1 MYLVNTQNSL
11 LLLIC
16 NVRHLWCPISLPR
29 PSLSASK
36 FFAQFFGA
44 SSAQPEFFAGKK
56 TSCLANIQEEDILS
70 PLGKLKNQ
78 DKDNHSSFKAKIYLN
93 GYSLWQS
100 LSCIVVRGQE
110 PKLTPCFVWP
120 LLDMKFYR
128 DMSRLPASG
137 RDCVTTFVSSLIH
150 CFIIDLRWKTQGTFL
165 WCLSSIKCF
174 QFS

>member
-1 MYLVNTQNSL
+1 MYLVNAQNPL

-16 NVRHLWCPISLPR
+16 NVRHLWCPFSLPR

-56 TSCLANIQEEDILS
+56 RTSCLANIQEEDILS

-78 DKDNHSSFKAKIYLN
+78 DKDNHSSFKAKIYLK

-110 PKLTPCFVWP
+110 PKSTHVFCGPFLIWNFIETGADYR
-120 LLDMKFYR
+120 LLVEIVLAH
-128 DMSRLPASG
+128 S
-137 RDCVTTFVSSLIH
+137 
-150 CFIIDLRWKTQGTFL
+150 
-165 WCLSSIKCF
+165 
-174 QFS
+174 

>member
-36 FFAQFFGA
+36 FFAQSFGA
-44 SSAQPEFFAGKK
+44 SDAKPEFFAGKK
-56 TSCLANIQEEDILS
+56 KTSRLANIQEEDILS

-78 DKDNHSSFKAKIYLN
+78 DKDNHSSFKAKIYLK

-110 PKLTPCFVWP
+110 PKSTHVFCGPFLIWNFIETGADYR
-120 LLDMKFYR
+120 LLVEIVLAH
-128 DMSRLPASG
+128 S
-137 RDCVTTFVSSLIH
+137 
-150 CFIIDLRWKTQGTFL
+150 
-165 WCLSSIKCF
+165 
-174 QFS
+174 

>member
-1 MYLVNTQNSL
+1 MYLVNTQNTL

-16 NVRHLWCPISLPR
+16 IVRHLWCPISLPR

-36 FFAQFFGA
+36 FFAQFFG
-44 SSAQPEFFAGKK
+44 SSDAQPQFFAGKKK

-78 DKDNHSSFKAKIYLN
+78 DKDNHSSFKAKIYLK

-110 PKLTPCFVWP
+110 PKSTHVFCGPFLIWNFIETGADYR
-120 LLDMKFYR
+120 LLVEIVLAH
-128 DMSRLPASG
+128 S
-137 RDCVTTFVSSLIH
+137 
-150 CFIIDLRWKTQGTFL
+150 
-165 WCLSSIKCF
+165 
-174 QFS
+174 